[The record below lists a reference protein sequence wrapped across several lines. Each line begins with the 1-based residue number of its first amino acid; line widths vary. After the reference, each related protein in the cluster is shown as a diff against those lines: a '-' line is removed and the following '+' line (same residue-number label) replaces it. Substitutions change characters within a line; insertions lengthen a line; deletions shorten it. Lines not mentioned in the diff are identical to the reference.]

1 MADRT
6 CPKCLHVYRY
16 PNMLK
21 HHFENTYH
29 CKQTKEYITDFFITN
44 KNINVTEY
52 IYQCAKCVKVF
63 NNIKSLNRH
72 LKETLCSK
80 NQTASTQAI
89 QATSSI
95 LEALTPEQLKQISK
109 IINKKL
115 TKSEI
120 SNISNIA
127 NTDNTTNTT
136 NNMINSN
143 NVTNNTIN
151 NNTIIQHI
159 NPFGFEDVRTIPI
172 SEMKMIL
179 NSGTEAGIH
188 IIKTIYNK
196 IENKNFYKPNIS
208 RSEIACLN
216 NEFKLTIYK
225 GKEFCDALFDRCIA
239 FLHHMLF
246 LCKQEFTKN
255 SIKYIYDN
263 IEYIETTMRTEIYD
277 KKLQNIIETE
287 FRNNNIDT
295 KDRIKNFI
303 KQTKIETD
311 IKDNSILQIKN
322 TLELKEE
329 TNNELKKSIK
339 NEEINKLFGD
349 PKVILGLKKEEII
362 LNLRISRFEESM
374 FYNFWKDRIKIIK
387 NYIMT
392 HKKSTIGDIIN
403 LTKEESKINA
413 MLDIIKTRVENI
425 RGYEY
430 IDLNIN
436 EEFKLNDFEIQDEY
450 DDDDVY
456 DINNNIS
463 RHTDLLELNTFENL
477 VSM

>member
-1 MADRT
+1 MT
-6 CPKCLHVYRY
+6 TQYSCPKCKIVFKY
-16 PNMLK
+16 PSLLK
-21 HHFENTYH
+21 THFRKSYHCLLTEDEIEKFFKINNTYECLI
-29 CKQTKEYITDFFITN
+29 CKKKYNNLKTFTRHSKETICSKKQNPQLILN
-44 KNINVTEY
+44 N
-52 IYQCAKCVKVF
+52 
-63 NNIKSLNRH
+63 NNIL
-72 LKETLCSK
+72 ETL
-80 NQTASTQAI
+80 
-89 QATSSI
+89 
-95 LEALTPEQLKQISK
+95 TPDQIKQISE
-109 IINKKL
+109 IITQNPILNKNVK
-115 TKSEI
+115 KEI
-120 SNISNIA
+120 SNIA
-127 NTDNTTNTT
+127 NTT

-179 NSGTEAGIH
+179 NSGTEAGLH

-208 RSEIACLN
+208 RSEVACLN
-216 NEFKLTIYK
+216 NDFKLTIYK
-225 GKEFCDALFDRCIA
+225 GKDFCDALFDRCIA

-246 LCKQEFTKN
+246 LCKNEFTKN

-263 IEYIETTMRTEIYD
+263 IEFIETTMRTEIYD

-311 IKDNSILQIKN
+311 IKDNSLLQIKN
-322 TLELKEE
+322 TLELKTE

-339 NEEINKLFGD
+339 NDELNRLFGD
-349 PKVILGLKKEEII
+349 PKVILGLRKEEIL
-362 LNLRISRFEESM
+362 LNLRITRFEESI
-374 FYNFWKDRIKIIK
+374 FYNFWRDRIKNIK
-387 NYIMT
+387 DYIMT

-403 LTKEESKINA
+403 LTKEENKING
-413 MLDIIKTRVENI
+413 MLDIIKQRVDNY
-425 RGYEY
+425 RGNED

-436 EEFKLNDFEIQDEY
+436 EEFNLNDFEREEENTINTI
-450 DDDDVY
+450 
-456 DINNNIS
+456 INN
-463 RHTDLLELNTFENL
+463 TDLTDLDN
-477 VSM
+477 